1 MRTIAR
7 IPVRYVALALT
18 VAILAPF
25 VPATN
30 AGALTT
36 TLAFNTAPVL
46 GTLSGVTLTG
56 QTQTTT
62 STTNLN
68 DFVVRSSG
76 SNQGWNMT
84 VASVTGTGKSSVF
97 KQYCPNTSCATDSGP
112 GYITGGYS
120 LAADSLTLDT
130 ATASITGLGATKP
143 TFQCNTSPFCD
154 VDTTTQTKIV
164 SATTAS
170 SLTTW
175 TSSGNS
181 TLTLTTPANLHK
193 LQAGE
198 VYRVDLL
205 WTLSSG
211 P

>member
-1 MRTIAR
+1 MRMIAR

-30 AGALTT
+30 AEAAMTLTFST
-36 TLAFNTAPVL
+36 SPVL
-46 GTLSGVTLTG
+46 GTLPGITLSGG
-56 QTQTTT
+56 KQTTT
-62 STTNLN
+62 ATTTLN
-68 DFVVRSSG
+68 HFAVTSSG
-76 SNQGWNMT
+76 TPNIGWNMT

-97 KQYCPNTSCATDSGP
+97 KEYCPNTTCGTDSGP
-112 GYITGGYS
+112 GYVTGGYT
-120 LAADSLTLDT
+120 LPADSLTLDT
-130 ATASITGLGATKP
+130 AAASITGSGATKP

-164 SATTAS
+164 SATFAS

-181 TLTLTTPANLHK
+181 TLSLTTPANLHK
-193 LQAGE
+193 LQTGE
-198 VYRVDLL
+198 TYRVDLL
-205 WTLSSG
+205 WTLSTG